1 MIEYQHATNMLESGS
16 ILTPINT
23 FTPLEEVNIAA
34 KRDPLS
40 LLERIARNAS
50 TARAKWGSSF
60 DPSEEA
66 LLTQLD
72 NMDAASPHLTPM
84 EALLIYAALENTAA
98 AVEAERRHLA
108 TLLQSKVIESLNV
121 LLSQAKMYEQTLG
134 VNPATRTAISVLTSL
149 VRQVLQQ
156 VHDLETNLYPT
167 VLETLGLEPALEAL
181 VSQEMRDHRV
191 QVILGLERM
200 RERLPSHIELA
211 LFRVTQDTLYCAIHK
226 AGATQVNICL
236 KRQRERVTFK
246 LADNGI
252 LVTGEDLL
260 PATRQRIEQ
269 LGGTIE
275 TQISQPR
282 GFEMIITFAVDTPI
296 QLTQREMEVLQLLAQ
311 GLSNKEIA
319 RHLTVSPRTV
329 NFHLDNIYS
338 KLGVSSRT
346 EAVIY
351 ALRRGWTRPELN
363 VNF

>member
-1 MIEYQHATNMLESGS
+1 MIEYQHAIGMLEAEATLAPTETLAA
-16 ILTPINT
+16 LTDESVAP
-23 FTPLEEVNIAA
+23 P
-34 KRDPLS
+34 RDPLS

-50 TARAKWGSSF
+50 TARPKWSTLSS
-60 DPSEEA
+60 DPTSEA

-72 NMDAASPHLTPM
+72 SLDATSAHLTPM

-108 TLLQSKVIESLNV
+108 TLLESKVVGSLTV

-181 VSQEMRDHRV
+181 VNQEMRDHRV

-200 RERLPSHIELA
+200 RERLPSQIELA

-311 GLSNKEIA
+311 GLS
-319 RHLTVSPRTV
+319 
-329 NFHLDNIYS
+329 
-338 KLGVSSRT
+338 
-346 EAVIY
+346 
-351 ALRRGWTRPELN
+351 
-363 VNF
+363 